1 MDKSIQIKINNKTYT
16 AVLYDN
22 CCVDDILN
30 MLPMELELKRYA
42 GHEYYSSLPQK
53 PAIKG
58 VAMTSDAYA
67 GGLYY
72 FSGWNAFTIVF
83 EDAHIAPYK
92 VVHVG
97 NVDKELIADLV
108 SAGKTVIA
116 GFNITKV

>member
-1 MDKSIQIKINNKTYT
+1 
-16 AVLYDN
+16 
-22 CCVDDILN
+22 
-30 MLPMELELKRYA
+30 MELELKRYA

-58 VAMTSDAYA
+58 VAMTSDAYS

-72 FSGWNAFTIVF
+72 FNGWNAFTIVF

-97 NVDKELIADLV
+97 NVDKELIADL
-108 SAGKTVIA
+108 AAEEETVIA
-116 GFNITKV
+116 GFNISKV